1 MYQYEY
7 TLDPSI
13 ATKFSTSESCTVQHG
28 AMAGLTGFTVGQVNH
43 RAVYLPIPLLVAT
56 SPRQMKPDGLTWQRI
71 LSMTGQ
77 PNPPRRVVDK
87 AEEVEIEYGIDFIPL
102 PETSAH

>member
-1 MYQYEY
+1 
-7 TLDPSI
+7 
-13 ATKFSTSESCTVQHG
+13 
-28 AMAGLTGFTVGQVNH
+28 
-43 RAVYLPIPLLVAT
+43 
-56 SPRQMKPDGLTWQRI
+56 MKPDGLTWQRI